1 LAEVGETGEVGGAE
15 GEAEL
20 ACGLEL
26 VGEGEPAGFV
36 GLVGGDIFLAE
47 IGLCLGDG
55 GQGGEE
61 KFFSEA
67 EAGERDEKGDGGED
81 EEADE

>member
-1 LAEVGETGEVGGAE
+1 MAEVGETGEVGGAE

-47 IGLCLGDG
+47 IGLCLGG
-55 GQGGEE
+55 GG
-61 KFFSEA
+61 
-67 EAGERDEKGDGGED
+67 
-81 EEADE
+81 